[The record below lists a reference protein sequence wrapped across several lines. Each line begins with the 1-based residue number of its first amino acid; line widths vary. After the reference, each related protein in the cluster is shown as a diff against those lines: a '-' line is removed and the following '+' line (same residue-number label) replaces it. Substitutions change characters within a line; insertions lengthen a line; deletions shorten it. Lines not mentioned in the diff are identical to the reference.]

1 MVFVA
6 SHNVPF
12 AGDEGLP
19 AFARFETKLPLQPG
33 ILQPNFPGDFQKSQ
47 QNRWFPVFVWLQ
59 SPAGTVAKSLI
70 SPSVSSNSLSSLGIS
85 VIRLRAGLPPTCSWP
100 TATAITSTKPQS

>member
-33 ILQPNFPGDFQKSQ
+33 ILQPNFPGDFQKASKTGGFQ
-47 QNRWFPVFVWLQ
+47 FLSGYKAQ
-59 SPAGTVAKSLI
+59 PA
-70 SPSVSSNSLSSLGIS
+70 
-85 VIRLRAGLPPTCSWP
+85 R
-100 TATAITSTKPQS
+100 